1 MLGFTTNLKL
11 GVARVLSKLFY
22 WVYDPQVESKLGDRR
37 DYEFFQNQRRKKI
50 ETYLS
55 RYLGPKL

>member
-22 WVYDPQVESKLGDRR
+22 WVCDPQVESKLGDRR

-50 ETYLS
+50 EIYLS
-55 RYLGPKL
+55 RYLGPKV